1 MGRGAIHN
9 WLTMLLA
16 AAVTSGCV
24 TMTSPDSQLYTL
36 SASNGDAPPPTEQ
49 AAAELPVLAVGPVD
63 LPDYLRR
70 PQIVSREGQN
80 RIKVAQFDRWAAPL
94 NEQVERVL
102 AENLASRLPQLV
114 VVNYREQR
122 FRPQYRITMSIERFE
137 RQGDGRVR
145 LAGRWTLAN
154 AETGAAL
161 LSRRDT
167 FDVPV
172 QGPGYEAVVAAQS
185 SALAQL
191 ADAIS
196 AGTRPRINAAQP
208 QR

>member
-1 MGRGAIHN
+1 MKFRFIRSGLLLFAV
-9 WLTMLLA
+9 TLLA
-16 AAVTSGCV
+16 GCV
-24 TMTSPDSQLYTL
+24 TLSSPNAQLYTL

-49 AAAELPVLAVGPVD
+49 DAAQLPVLAIGPVD

-80 RIKVAQFDRWAAPL
+80 RIQVAEFDRWAAPL

-102 AENLASRLPQLV
+102 AENLAARLPQLV

-122 FRPQYRITMSIERFE
+122 FRPRYRITMSIERFE

-161 LSRRDT
+161 LSRRDSI
-167 FDVPV
+167 DVPV
-172 QGPGYEAVVAAQS
+172 QGQGYEAVAAAQS
-185 SALAQL
+185 MALAKL
-191 ADAIS
+191 SDAIS
-196 AGTRPRINAAQP
+196 TGARQRVRSGQSQP
-208 QR
+208 